1 MMPVAVILC
10 IAVLY
15 WQHSQQLETYLKD
28 TAAPAGK
35 ALFLQSPTSTATGK
49 PLTILLIGVHDICT
63 FHPTPYV
70 RNNWELLCTA
80 IRPILSAN
88 CRYK

>member
-10 IAVLY
+10 MAVLY

-28 TAAPAGK
+28 TSAPAGK

-63 FHPTPYV
+63 LSHTLCAQQLGVALHSHPSNSV
-70 RNNWELLCTA
+70 C
-80 IRPILSAN
+80 
-88 CRYK
+88 